1 MGQGL
6 SCRGSH
12 EHGLFS
18 AVQFGDLETVEALLE
33 RDPALLQQSTVYDR
47 QTALHIA
54 SANGQIEVRFIHFFT
69 SFSEFGGFFSLFVLG
84 NKGFFFPLVFGFVE
98 MGFGN

>member
-18 AVQFGDLETVEALLE
+18 AVQFGELETVEALLE
-33 RDPALLQQSTVYDR
+33 RDPALLHHSTVYDR
-47 QTALHIA
+47 QSALHIA
-54 SANGQIEVRFIHFFT
+54 SANGQIEVGSLI
-69 SFSEFGGFFSLFVLG
+69 SFSEFWQ
-84 NKGFFFPLVFGFVE
+84 FFFCEKVFCCFL
-98 MGFGN
+98 GFGN